1 MKSYGCAPGSGKI
14 LSTGNCHYP
23 TKFNKRTESVAVI
36 MGTVTIGTVII
47 SSQPPNPPKKSPV
60 FKTNQKSYLPSEITK
75 YKPETVVLCVP
86 LHGNMKP

>member
-14 LSTGNCHYP
+14 LSTDNCRYR

-36 MGTVTIGTVII
+36 TRTVIT
-47 SSQPPNPPKKSPV
+47 SSQPPPPPKKAPV

-75 YKPETVVLCVP
+75 YKRQIVVRC
-86 LHGNMKP
+86 HRMKI